1 MARLTLPSY
10 FDNLK
15 KLQPGLTAIAPVG
28 TVTRIDDDEE
38 TFDFR
43 LHTENRG
50 ESEMIEIVNQPF
62 AFDYILV
69 ESNSGDHEELDVG
82 DVVSVMYDGRD
93 R

>member
-28 TVTRIDDDEE
+28 TVTAIDDDQE

-43 LHTENRG
+43 LHAENRG
-50 ESEMIEIVNQPF
+50 GSDMTEIVSQPF
-62 AFDYILV
+62 AFDYVIV
-69 ESNSGDHEELDVG
+69 EKLSPTDDLEVG
-82 DVVSVMYDGRD
+82 DVVSVMFDGRE
-93 R
+93 RA

>member
-10 FDNLK
+10 FDEMK
-15 KLQPGLTAIAPVG
+15 KLQPSLTAIAPVG
-28 TVTRIDDDEE
+28 TVTRIDDDQE

-43 LHTENRG
+43 LHAENRG
-50 ESEMIEIVNQPF
+50 GSDMVEIVSQPF
-62 AFDYILV
+62 AFDYIIV
-69 ESNSGDHEELDVG
+69 ESNSGDDEELDIG